1 MLISYPASFHCCLV
15 TDRVHSLDPE
25 TDAKVQKVI
34 RQSFADC
41 TVIMVAHR
49 IHTLLDFDQ
58 VAVLNGGQVLE
69 VGHPQELVSKSGEFA
84 KLLDLES

>member
-1 MLISYPASFHCCLV
+1 MPLLGCLV
-15 TDRVHSLDPE
+15 PNHLYSLDPE

-34 RQSFADC
+34 RQSFTDC

-58 VAVLNGGQVLE
+58 VAVLSNGQLVE
-69 VGHPQELVSKSGEFA
+69 VGNPQELLSKSGEFA
-84 KLLDLES
+84 KLLDLEL

>member
-1 MLISYPASFHCCLV
+1 MTIDNVSLV
-15 TDRVHSLDPE
+15 GMVSNRVYSLDPE

-34 RQSFADC
+34 RQSFTDC
-41 TVIMVAHR
+41 TVVMVAHR

-58 VAVLNGGQVLE
+58 VAVLNGGQLVE
-69 VGHPQELVSKSGEFA
+69 VGHPRELVSKSGEFA